1 MNWRFRRKS
10 SQVVCIYF
18 SQQVIESSQETHWK
32 LSASISCHKVIESS
46 LQSQWRSWK
55 SVQCCLSHFTKTR
68 RNRNSIFLSPTNPE
82 EILRVVD
89 SFSETKLAGP
99 HSIPV
104 RILKLLKLD
113 IASPIFTLINK
124 SFEMGIFPTLLKT
137 SKVIPIFK
145 NKGSP
150 MNVSNY
156 RPISLLSN
164 IERIY
169 EKVMYSRLIAFLD
182 SHNLIYARQF
192 GFRKGPCS
200 YWHHR
205 AY

>member
-1 MNWRFRRKS
+1 M
-10 SQVVCIYF
+10 
-18 SQQVIESSQETHWK
+18 
-32 LSASISCHKVIESS
+32 
-46 LQSQWRSWK
+46 
-55 SVQCCLSHFTKTR
+55 
-68 RNRNSIFLSPTNPE
+68 
-82 EILRVVD
+82 
-89 SFSETKLAGP
+89 
-99 HSIPV
+99 

-113 IASPIFTLINK
+113 IASPISTLINR

-192 GFRKGPCS
+192 GFRKGHLTVHALIDIIEPIRKCLDKGEFFAVYLKHFILLTIHIS
-200 YWHHR
+200 FTSQKLFHHFVPKSTLISEF
-205 AY
+205 